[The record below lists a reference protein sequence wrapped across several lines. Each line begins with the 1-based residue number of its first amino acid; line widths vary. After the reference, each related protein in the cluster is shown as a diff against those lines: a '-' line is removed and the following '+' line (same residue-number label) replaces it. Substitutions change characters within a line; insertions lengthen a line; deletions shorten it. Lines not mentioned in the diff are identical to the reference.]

1 MVDHRHARPLPE
13 GPGIF
18 ISEVLVIVQ
27 NHTEVDMAKT
37 MNKMIAQWWNSRDT
51 QILQYLYMASEPINT
66 TINILTKDVRLKVI
80 HRGGVSTSSKPA

>member
-1 MVDHRHARPLPE
+1 MDHRHARPLPE

-51 QILQYLYMASEPINT
+51 QILQYLYKESEIIHT
-66 TINILTKDVRLKVI
+66 TLTILTKDFRLKVI
-80 HRGGVSTSSKPA
+80 HRGGICTSSKPA